1 MSRLVD
7 SLYTRHICSI
17 LALLLPLSS
26 SFALHRMDGL
36 IILFPLI
43 LLSHS
48 PAFAHTLPYDPRS
61 HISTPLLLP
70 SLLTY
75 YRSLPSLRP
84 LDAGNAL
91 YSLHSMDGEAPEVRA
106 VLGALAH
113 KIVVS
118 SQALSGLDIGM
129 SLFGLRSMDAE
140 IPEVWQSESSRIV
153 MAPLSF
159 PHLSSPSLTSLHL
172 SSPALSPPLTHPLP
186 PLAP

>member
-43 LLSHS
+43 FS
-48 PAFAHTLPYDPRS
+48 HTLPYDPRY

-153 MAPLSF
+153 MAPLSCRLL
-159 PHLSSPSLTSLHL
+159 PSPSLTSLHL
-172 SSPALSPPLTHPLP
+172 TSPPLPSPHP
-186 PLAP
+186 